1 MPLPAPQLR
10 PGPTSLGAVAT
21 TPFGWSQAAE
31 ERARRPPPPPP
42 SMGRAPGLDLGPQL
56 QMLRSSYL
64 LVAAKQLRWG
74 ALCPSPQG

>member
-42 SMGRAPGLDLGPQL
+42 GPSPGLDLGPQL

-74 ALCPSPQG
+74 ALCLSQPG

>member
-42 SMGRAPGLDLGPQL
+42 PPAWAEPRPGPGPTIADAEVIVLLG
-56 QMLRSSYL
+56 
-64 LVAAKQLRWG
+64 
-74 ALCPSPQG
+74 CC

>member
-31 ERARRPPPPPP
+31 ERAR
-42 SMGRAPGLDLGPQL
+42 
-56 QMLRSSYL
+56 
-64 LVAAKQLRWG
+64 
-74 ALCPSPQG
+74 LCPLAWAEPLPGPGPTSAGAEAIVLLGCC